1 MYEEIEFE
9 IIGADTHRLKTQVG
23 DSNYFVK
30 FWVRGVRR
38 CKKIEGRVT

>member
-9 IIGADTHRLKTQVG
+9 IIGADTHRLKTQVR

-30 FWVRGVRR
+30 FWYEGYGVA
-38 CKKIEGRVT
+38 KKLKVE